1 MKPSVTLEDVRR
13 ARNAI
18 AHLALR
24 TPVFQARSLGR
35 IAGCELLLKA
45 ENLQRAGSFKV
56 RGAANK
62 IAALSPDQKARG
74 VIAASAGN
82 HAQGVALAAAN
93 LGIPCAIVMPTGAS
107 LPKVEATR
115 GYGATV
121 FLQGNDF
128 DQAQRYA
135 RRVMRENGMTFIHAF
150 DDPAVVAG
158 QGTIGLEVLEQA
170 EGLDTVVVPVGGAG
184 LISGIGL
191 AIKETAPGIR
201 VIGVQAEAAR
211 IIRSSPHMWG

>member
-1 MKPSVTLEDVRR
+1 M
-13 ARNAI
+13 
-18 AHLALR
+18 
-24 TPVFQARSLGR
+24 
-35 IAGCELLLKA
+35 
-45 ENLQRAGSFKV
+45 
-56 RGAANK
+56 
-62 IAALSPDQKARG
+62 
-74 VIAASAGN
+74 
-82 HAQGVALAAAN
+82 AAAN

>member
-1 MKPSVTLEDVRR
+1 
-13 ARNAI
+13 
-18 AHLALR
+18 
-24 TPVFQARSLGR
+24 
-35 IAGCELLLKA
+35 
-45 ENLQRAGSFKV
+45 
-56 RGAANK
+56 
-62 IAALSPDQKARG
+62 
-74 VIAASAGN
+74 
-82 HAQGVALAAAN
+82 
-93 LGIPCAIVMPTGAS
+93 MPTGAS

>member
-45 ENLQRAGSFKV
+45 ENLQRTGSFKV

-62 IAALSPDQKARG
+62 IAALSSDQKARG

-82 HAQGVALAAAN
+82 HAQGVALVATN

-121 FLQGNDF
+121 LLQGDDF

-211 IIRSSPHMWG
+211 IIRSSPYMWG

>member
-45 ENLQRAGSFKV
+45 ENLQRTGSFKV

-62 IAALSPDQKARG
+62 IAALSSDQKARG

-82 HAQGVALAAAN
+82 HAQGVALVATN

-121 FLQGNDF
+121 LLQGDDF

-135 RRVMRENGMTFIHAF
+135 RRVMREYGMTFIHAF